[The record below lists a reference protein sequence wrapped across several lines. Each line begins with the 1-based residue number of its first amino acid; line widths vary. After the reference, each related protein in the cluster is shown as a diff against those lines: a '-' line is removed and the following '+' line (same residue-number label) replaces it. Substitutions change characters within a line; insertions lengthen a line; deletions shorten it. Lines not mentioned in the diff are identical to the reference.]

1 MELLND
7 THEEEIQATAAQEQE
22 EITETEEQTQQ
33 PDEEEKTFTQEEVNE
48 IVKKRLARE
57 RVSKDSTLEARE
69 KDLELRE
76 KALEVREMRVKAE
89 DILEEI
95 RLPERLIE
103 IMDLE
108 NGEESFN
115 RSLEWA
121 KGFAERFKDQH
132 ELIRAKGHTPK
143 VMIRSQAD
151 PVRSAFGLK

>member
-7 THEEEIQATAAQEQE
+7 THE
-22 EITETEEQTQQ
+22 
-33 PDEEEKTFTQEEVNE
+33 EEEKTFTQEEVNE